1 MGKYFNEWL
10 HSSFSNE
17 AVDPRQLLM
26 QPRCCWP
33 MSSSNYRTTWSQTK
47 IQLIHRSNA
56 NTNNYTSKFTV
67 SYIYTSVVSGVTKLE
82 IRTRF
87 RQVITVFNILQIPS
101 VDVNKAAQLS
111 LFITACL
118 LTLNSFAE
126 KVQKMYQ
133 ARVAVRPRFLRY
145 GDKVLTRPSSSGD
158 ARAAPKAS
166 ELATR
171 SFNVPFNCRSLS
183 SQPAFHL
190 PVSLPPM
197 YLNILTL

>member
-1 MGKYFNEWL
+1 MRTTT
-10 HSSFSNE
+10 
-17 AVDPRQLLM
+17 RQLLM

-33 MSSSNYRTTWSQTK
+33 VTSSNYGTTWSQTK
-47 IQLIHRSNA
+47 IELAHRSNA

-67 SYIYTSVVSGVTKLE
+67 SYIYASVVVSGVIMLE
-82 IRTRF
+82 TRLGIRTRF

-101 VDVNKAAQLS
+101 VDGNIAAQLS
-111 LFITACL
+111 HFITACL

-126 KVQKMYQ
+126 KIQKIYQ

-158 ARAAPKAS
+158 ARAAPKAA
-166 ELATR
+166 ELASR

-183 SQPAFHL
+183 TRPAFHL
-190 PVSLPPM
+190 PVSLPPIWM
-197 YLNILTL
+197 F